1 MIKKNDTCVNNKWTF
16 DTIMAPLS
24 KQNTLLHLCPVGFP
38 MRKVIAATPGFMYFK
53 HLLYI
58 DVDVE

>member
-1 MIKKNDTCVNNKWTF
+1 
-16 DTIMAPLS
+16 
-24 KQNTLLHLCPVGFP
+24 